1 MALATTDMA
10 HAGMALLAT
19 DLRTSG
25 PRSRAERAGDGVIA
39 GYVRSLTRSARP
51 PYNPANGPE
60 RTNRAGVAELVD
72 APVLGAGGRT
82 LMGVRVPPPALK
94 RKSRS
99 QNRGGWLASPEL
111 AC

>member
-10 HAGMALLAT
+10 LVTT
-19 DLRTSG
+19 DLRTSA

-39 GYVRSLTRSARP
+39 GYVRSLTRSTRT
-51 PYNPANGPE
+51 PYNPADGPE
-60 RTNRAGVAELVD
+60 RTNQAGVAELVD

-94 RKSRS
+94 RKSWSRF
-99 QNRGGWLASPEL
+99 RGGWLASPEL